1 MSTEHA
7 EVIHHDEG
15 HGKRPYMA
23 IFWLLLALT
32 VLEVSSIFLPEGAV
46 PEFIIAIFLLTLAV
60 GKAALVAMYYMHL
73 RYDPRLL
80 WAVFLSPFALAIL
93 FALIIIFQ
101 Y

>member
-1 MSTEHA
+1 MSAEHSTLV
-7 EVIHHDEG
+7 EHDEG

-32 VLEVSSIFLPEGAV
+32 VVEVSSIFLPEGAV
-46 PEFIIAIFLLTLAV
+46 PDFIIAIFLLTLAV
-60 GKAALVAMYYMHL
+60 AKAALVAMYYMHL

-80 WAVFLSPFALAIL
+80 WAVFLGPFLLAIL
-93 FALIIIFQ
+93 FAVIIIFQ